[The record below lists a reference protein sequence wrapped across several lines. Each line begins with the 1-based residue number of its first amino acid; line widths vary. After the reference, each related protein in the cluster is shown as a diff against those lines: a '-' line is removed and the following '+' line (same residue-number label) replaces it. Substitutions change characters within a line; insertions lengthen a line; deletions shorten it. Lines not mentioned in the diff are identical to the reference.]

1 MFATSSESK
10 CNITLKIMG
19 NKRDSRTEWE
29 DARNKIARHHVIQPF
44 LAGAVG
50 TNIPWSIVP
59 ERRRDQERG
68 INLAFTILV
77 DMAGSQTVRSFIRKI
92 ENNNLTNPPVL
103 AEDVD
108 KVRRIFAYYD
118 EITIDNNTKDTE
130 LIRQLAGI
138 KFDSTGKGNLS
149 IDVNDYF
156 ERISKNQEDTQLQH
170 RMSDFQSEK
179 TCSAHLSKYI
189 SSLRSPLSTINLMT
203 MTFDELRTALNDI
216 CQNIEVHEGHQ
227 HDDDISSNSTSSS
240 SRAEELI
247 AVTPSKLKDA
257 IMNVVRKV
265 RDGDRSNNRRDSIYR
280 PRDSS
285 ENRGR
290 SKSKSP
296 IRFQQRGR
304 SRSQSND
311 RSSSGGKKWR
321 KLKFAGSTNS
331 TQAVEGHF
339 ENDEDDDDNGLI
351 DGLIDGHFDEWTT
364 K

>member
-1 MFATSSESK
+1 
-10 CNITLKIMG
+10 MG

-59 ERRRDQERG
+59 ERKRDQEKG

-156 ERISKNQEDTQLQH
+156 ERISKIQEVILKH
-170 RMSDFQSEK
+170 K
-179 TCSAHLSKYI
+179 PLG
-189 SSLRSPLSTINLMT
+189 SLRLIN
-203 MTFDELRTALNDI
+203 RI
-216 CQNIEVHEGHQ
+216 R
-227 HDDDISSNSTSSS
+227 STSSLYCSDCLLS
-240 SRAEELI
+240 SVFKTL
-247 AVTPSKLKDA
+247 
-257 IMNVVRKV
+257 NVE
-265 RDGDRSNNRRDSIYR
+265 I
-280 PRDSS
+280 
-285 ENRGR
+285 
-290 SKSKSP
+290 
-296 IRFQQRGR
+296 Q
-304 SRSQSND
+304 
-311 RSSSGGKKWR
+311 
-321 KLKFAGSTNS
+321 
-331 TQAVEGHF
+331 
-339 ENDEDDDDNGLI
+339 
-351 DGLIDGHFDEWTT
+351 FDYNI
-364 K
+364 